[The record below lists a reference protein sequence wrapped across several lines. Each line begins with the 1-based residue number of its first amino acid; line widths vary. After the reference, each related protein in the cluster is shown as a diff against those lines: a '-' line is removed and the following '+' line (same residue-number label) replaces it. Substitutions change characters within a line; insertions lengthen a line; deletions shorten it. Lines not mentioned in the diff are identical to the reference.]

1 MLNPSAPYSLYIQ
14 LRAMESQETLFKRFT
29 RNECTRKEIEA
40 LLAQFNS
47 DGNEAILREIIL
59 EQLKNEED
67 IPALQLPDLSEKEAL
82 IYAALL
88 PHLKERR
95 PVRLWPR
102 IAAAASIII
111 ALSLGGYFLLHKKSP
126 QPAMSLAK
134 NDVAPG
140 GNKAILTLSDGKQI
154 NLSDAGKGKLAQQ
167 NNATIKKTADGQI
180 VYNEAALPS
189 TKQVPIAY
197 NTITTPR
204 GGKYNLVLADGTI
217 ATLDAASSIKYPVA
231 FTGNERK
238 VEITGQ
244 VYFEVVHN
252 ASQPFRVVVK
262 GETIEDVGTHFN
274 INAYDDEPAIVTTLV
289 EGSIKVNR
297 NGQSALLKPGQEALA
312 TGATGKIIVRK
323 ANVQQAIAWKDG
335 LFRFDQTELKT
346 LMRQVSRWYD
356 LNVVYQGNVVN
367 DEFDGAIPRDVKLS
381 QLLKILA
388 SNQVHFEIEN
398 NGATKTLIIKP

>member
-1 MLNPSAPYSLYIQ
+1 
-14 LRAMESQETLFKRFT
+14 MESQETLFIRFI
-29 RNECTRKEIEA
+29 RNECTREEIEA

-47 DGNEAILREIIL
+47 GDNESVLREIIL

-67 IPALQLPDLSEKEAL
+67 IPGLQLPDLSEKEEL

-88 PHLKERR
+88 PHLKEKRL
-95 PVRLWPR
+95 VRLWPR

-111 ALSLGGYFLLHKKSP
+111 ALSFGGYFLTHKKQP
-126 QPAMSLAK
+126 QPTLNLAK

-140 GNKAILTLSDGKQI
+140 GNKAILTLSNGKQI
-154 NLSDAGKGKLAQQ
+154 SLTDAGKGKLAQQ
-167 NNATIKKTADGQI
+167 NNTTINKTADGQI
-180 VYNEAALPS
+180 VYNQTASPS
-189 TKQVPIAY
+189 TKQVQIAY

-231 FTGNERK
+231 FTGSERK

-252 ASQPFRVVVK
+252 ASKPFRVVVK
-262 GETIEDVGTHFN
+262 GETIEDLGTHFN

-289 EGSIKVNR
+289 EGSIKVNKD
-297 NGQSALLKPGQEALA
+297 GQSVLLKPGQEALA
-312 TGATGKIIVRK
+312 THSLHKILVRK
-323 ANVQQAIAWKDG
+323 ANIQQAIAWKDG

-346 LMRQVSRWYD
+346 LMRQVSRWYN
-356 LNVVYQGNVVN
+356 LNVVYQGSVVN
-367 DEFDGAIPRDVKLS
+367 DEFDGQIPRDVKLS

-398 NGATKTLIIKP
+398 NGTTKTLIIKP